1 MTSKKLASKAH
12 ISPSMMSEIE
22 NGRYPQYEKWMDA
35 IARAL
40 QVSVVELYG
49 EENFKVALQRSMQ
62 RKLGVHK
69 DSDNAIDAYAYEIMS
84 KLVGSLRVDCD
95 MKTLQFTA
103 SSSREVIINA

>member
-35 IARAL
+35 IAKAL

-49 EENFKVALQRSMQ
+49 EEDFKVALQRSMQ
-62 RKLGVHK
+62 RRLGDD
-69 DSDNAIDAYAYEIMS
+69 DSENTVDKYAYDIMR